1 MMPSFFRFNTAI
13 LLRAARAIQHWAE
26 GTVALLESRGE
37 KTGNKSQEKSDGER
51 GSSIS
56 SDAAIADSDGA
67 VFPREPA
74 GPPAHWVELVRRH
87 APELLRPVEANEP
100 ELRERAAR
108 PEPPILGRGDRL
120 ARPTAQDEISEIS
133 PAHRPGRVKR
143 SVPQRPAPETPPP
156 AMSEVSDAALESF
169 SGEAETKEKSARAP
183 ASAGREPAP
192 PEEPS
197 RAPSPSFLPSREPA
211 DRTKPRRAPARPGPE
226 TPQRV
231 PRSLP
236 GRETPPPAMS
246 EVSDAALESFS
257 GEAETKEKSARAPAS
272 AGREPA
278 PPEEPSRAPSPS
290 FLPSREPADRTKPR
304 RAPARP
310 GPETPQRVPRS
321 LPGRET
327 PPPAMSE
334 VSDAALESFS
344 GEAET
349 KEKSARAPA
358 SAGREPAPPE
368 RKPHAPSFLPSHRP
382 TDRSHARRPSPRSD
396 QESVQRQPRKVM
408 ARALPTA
415 KAIRAAA
422 IDFSGS
428 QRDLP
433 GRLDQGRPRGGK
445 LRSDSVAVG
454 RRERP

>member
-211 DRTKPRRAPARPGPE
+211 DRTKPRRAPARP
-226 TPQRV
+226 
-231 PRSLP
+231 S
-236 GRETPPPAMS
+236 
-246 EVSDAALESFS
+246 
-257 GEAETKEKSARAPAS
+257 
-272 AGREPA
+272 
-278 PPEEPSRAPSPS
+278 
-290 FLPSREPADRTKPR
+290 
-304 RAPARP
+304 
-310 GPETPQRVPRS
+310 PETPQRVPRS

-396 QESVQRQPRKVM
+396 QESVQRQPRKAM

>member
-278 PPEEPSRAPSPS
+278 PPE
-290 FLPSREPADRTKPR
+290 
-304 RAPARP
+304 
-310 GPETPQRVPRS
+310 
-321 LPGRET
+321 
-327 PPPAMSE
+327 
-334 VSDAALESFS
+334 
-344 GEAET
+344 
-349 KEKSARAPA
+349 
-358 SAGREPAPPE
+358 

-396 QESVQRQPRKVM
+396 QESVQRQPRKAM

-454 RRERP
+454 RRERPEPPAAPGIGWPSLPEDAVTRQRRPFGEGSFEGAGRLRQSESLRDHLRQLDFEQRGTMWNGQP

>member
-133 PAHRPGRVKR
+133 PAQRPGRVKR
-143 SVPQRPAPETPPP
+143 SVPQRPAP
-156 AMSEVSDAALESF
+156 A
-169 SGEAETKEKSARAP
+169 
-183 ASAGREPAP
+183 
-192 PEEPS
+192 
-197 RAPSPSFLPSREPA
+197 
-211 DRTKPRRAPARPGPE
+211 
-226 TPQRV
+226 
-231 PRSLP
+231 
-236 GRETPPPAMS
+236 
-246 EVSDAALESFS
+246 
-257 GEAETKEKSARAPAS
+257 
-272 AGREPA
+272 
-278 PPEEPSRAPSPS
+278 
-290 FLPSREPADRTKPR
+290 
-304 RAPARP
+304 
-310 GPETPQRVPRS
+310 
-321 LPGRET
+321 T

-396 QESVQRQPRKVM
+396 QESVQRQPRKAM